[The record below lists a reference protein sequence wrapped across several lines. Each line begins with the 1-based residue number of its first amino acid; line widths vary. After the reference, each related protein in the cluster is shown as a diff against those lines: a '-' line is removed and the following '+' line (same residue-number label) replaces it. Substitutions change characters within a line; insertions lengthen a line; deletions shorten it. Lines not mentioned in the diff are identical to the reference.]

1 MQPDPSPF
9 DSLVVGFLRF
19 WPQIGMA
26 LGPVLIIAGRFRWRL
41 VCESAGVIILG
52 ISIGA
57 IASRV

>member
-9 DSLVVGFLRF
+9 DSLLVIFLRF
-19 WPQIGMA
+19 WPQIGVV
-26 LGPVLIIAGRFRWRL
+26 LGPVLIIVGRFRWRL

-57 IASRV
+57 LVSKV